1 MSKIKP
7 LDKHWKETNYRSGK
21 NYLKIYYKNN
31 LAIVLN
37 LFYVKKEK
45 YIMSLF
51 QDKTQIVKNKSSF

>member
-21 NYLKIYYKNN
+21 NYLKNYYKNN

-37 LFYVKKEK
+37 VFYAKKEK
-45 YIMSLF
+45 YILSMF
-51 QDKTQIVKNKSSF
+51 QDITQIVKNKSSL